1 FITSKNI
8 DISSE
13 TVDNISGIEEALED
27 PSVKTCYLRLP
38 VGKKVPELQN
48 SVGRFGSIIVT
59 GNSKKETLLKTEQIF
74 NNIKVNERPLMEY
87 SNYNPYNKDIIDF

>member
-1 FITSKNI
+1 
-8 DISSE
+8 
-13 TVDNISGIEEALED
+13 
-27 PSVKTCYLRLP
+27 
-38 VGKKVPELQN
+38 
-48 SVGRFGSIIVT
+48 VGRFGSIIVT